1 MIQLEPMSSS
11 EARSFIQMS
20 ADGYATDLAAVAR
33 SDLGEARDQ
42 AQKQLAEI
50 LPEGENSPGHQFLWI
65 VHDGERIGQTWIS
78 SNPAGAADLFIWDIA
93 VDAEHQSKGLGGG
106 ALDAIVQIARRKGM
120 NGVELSVF
128 ENNQAARRLYEHRGF
143 VAGPV
148 SGGQVPMRL
157 SIG

>member
-1 MIQLEPMSSS
+1 MSSS

-20 ADGYATDLAAVAR
+20 ADGYATDLAAIAGLHP
-33 SDLGEARDQ
+33 DEARDQ
-42 AQKQLAEI
+42 ARKQLTEI
-50 LPEGENSPGHQFLWI
+50 LPDGESSPGHQFPWI

-78 SNPAGAADLFIWDIA
+78 SDPAAPAADLFIWDIA
-93 VDAEHQSKGLGGG
+93 IDAEHQSKGLGGG

-128 ENNQAARRLYEHRGF
+128 ENNQAARRLYEHKGF
-143 VAGPV
+143 VAGPG
-148 SGGQVPMRL
+148 SAGQVPMRL